1 MEMFDVFNLFEA
13 LGVKKRVMVDR
24 VNITIHKL
32 ENEYKD
38 NKKAVEVLTTLN
50 RHSSSMQSSE
60 RLRKSEVLKPEMTGD
75 IITKSLTS

>member
-13 LGVKKRVMVDR
+13 LGVKKRIMVDR

-38 NKKAVEVLTTLN
+38 NKKAV
-50 RHSSSMQSSE
+50 
-60 RLRKSEVLKPEMTGD
+60 
-75 IITKSLTS
+75 